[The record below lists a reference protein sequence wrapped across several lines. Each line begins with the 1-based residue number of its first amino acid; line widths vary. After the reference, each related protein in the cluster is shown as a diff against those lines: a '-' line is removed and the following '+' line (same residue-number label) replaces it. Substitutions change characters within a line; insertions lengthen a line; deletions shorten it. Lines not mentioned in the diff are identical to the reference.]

1 MAFGKIAIHH
11 PNGELE
17 EFELT
22 KPTSSVGRQ
31 PGNDIVLPTSAVSRY
46 HAQFDVSEGQ
56 VYLVDLGTVNG
67 TFVNDRQV
75 EPNGRIQMHHGD
87 EIVIGDMQLRF
98 IAPEARSGSKRAVL
112 NLDTEA
118 VAVEGT
124 GLPFRLLLDEPQQ
137 SVAPGAR
144 LQMTLIIEN
153 LADYEYPV
161 TIDLRGLDPEWA
173 KSNRREAMLEP
184 GLQTQAMISV
194 RPPRASTTKPG
205 LYPLTIRVA
214 MKEDPSKSLEAIRE
228 IDIVGYAGLGVAM
241 RHARSRES
249 FHLAVQNQ
257 GNTPLN
263 LELEGYQRD
272 KLLRFR
278 FNPNEFVLP
287 AGATQ
292 QVSLAVKPASGRP
305 FGAGK
310 EISFAVV
317 AKSKDGAGFQAPL
330 MDKYVLRPTW
340 PHWVIGAGVPILL
353 GAVLVFG
360 LLALGLYGLA
370 TVGEDDLT
378 PTAQPATNP
387 VGAATSGPT
396 PTVIPS
402 LAADIGDFS
411 AQPSDV
417 VYQTNASVI
426 LRWNANN
433 ADNVELTGPD
443 NLPIRLSAGNISSG
457 SYELPISSLSL
468 GSNSFT
474 LTIVGSD
481 GQDRSRT
488 IVVKTNAAVCMV
500 IEETRP
506 LSAPNPDAPPS
517 AELESSEAIII
528 GRSPDSQWVRI
539 AYNNL
544 NSLTVR
550 GWLPYTQLSCSPATP
565 PVEDFVVIES
575 LDSQTESVTQ
585 TPEPTAT
592 P

>member
-46 HAQFDVSEGQ
+46 HAQFDVTEGQ

-75 EPNGRIQMHHGD
+75 EPNGRIKMSDGD
-87 EIVIGDMQLRF
+87 EIIIGDMQLRF

-118 VAVEGT
+118 VAVEGA

-161 TIDLRGLDPEWA
+161 SIELRGLDPEWA

-194 RPPRASTTKPG
+194 RPPRSSSTQPG

-214 MKEDPSKSLEAIRE
+214 VKEDPSKVLEAVRE

-241 RHARSRES
+241 RHARSS
-249 FHLAVQNQ
+249 DGFHLAVQNQ

-263 LELEGYQRD
+263 LQLEGYQRED
-272 KLLRFR
+272 LLRFR
-278 FNPNEFVLP
+278 FHPAQFVLP
-287 AGATQ
+287 PGETQ
-292 QVSLAVKPASGRP
+292 QVSLAIKPASGRP
-305 FGAGK
+305 FGSGK
-310 EISFAVV
+310 AIPFAAI
-317 AKSKDGAGFQAPL
+317 AKSRDGAGFQAPV

-340 PHWVIGAGVPILL
+340 PNWLIGAGVPILV
-353 GAVLVFG
+353 GAVFVFALVA
-360 LLALGLYGLA
+360 LLLYGL
-370 TVGEDDLT
+370 TMGEDD
-378 PTAQPATNP
+378 PTATPESTENAIKVT
-387 VGAATSGPT
+387 AGPT
-396 PTVIPS
+396 PTLLPTQ
-402 LAADIGDFS
+402 AGEIGEFT
-411 AQPSDV
+411 AEPTEV
-417 VYQTNASVI
+417 VYQTTDTVT
-426 LRWNANN
+426 LRWNASN
-433 ADNVELTGPD
+433 ADEVELSGSD
-443 NLPIRLSAGNISSG
+443 GLPIRLSAGNISSG
-457 SYELPISSLSL
+457 SYEVPISQLSL
-468 GSNSFT
+468 GENSFT
-474 LTIVGSD
+474 LTIRGSD
-481 GQDRSRT
+481 GQVRSRST
-488 IVVKTNAAVCMV
+488 VISVNAALCMV
-500 IEETRP
+500 VEEARP
-506 LSAPNPDAPPS
+506 FSAPNPESPPGPP
-517 AELESSEAIII
+517 LESSQAIII

-544 NSLTVR
+544 SSLTIR

-565 PVEDFVVIES
+565 PIEEFVVIEA

-585 TPEPTAT
+585 TPAPSPT